1 MKTAAVPIGM
11 ALCLVLLASEAFAQY
26 KGPKDYFPKNNPV
39 PGVGNAG
46 GGGANPGGAGPAAP
60 GQPANPPAKPKFK
73 DVPLNTQFYF
83 LSDTNRTYAWSKIS
97 ATTAKNTVNGVTQT
111 INAETPIQR

>member
-1 MKTAAVPIGM
+1 MKVLAFCIGIVTSIIFFESG
-11 ALCLVLLASEAFAQY
+11 ATAQY

-39 PGVGNAG
+39 PGVGG
-46 GGGANPGGAGPAAP
+46 GAANPGGANPAGP
-60 GQPANPPAKPKFK
+60 GQPAQPPAKPKFK

-83 LSDTNRTYAWSKIS
+83 LSDTNRAYAWSKIS
-97 ATTAKNTVNGVTQT
+97 ATTAKNTVNGITQA